1 MSSETLNFEN
11 IVPTTSSTNTP
22 LQSEEETNII
32 DGFDFSEAEQVNT
45 KNLAIIPEEKEEIP
59 TSNIIDGFDFSEAEE
74 IKVSNLGKLEY
85 AFDKKIL

>member
-1 MSSETLNFEN
+1 MSSETSSFEK

-59 TSNIIDGFDFSEAEE
+59 TSKKLIKNIG
-74 IKVSNLGKLEY
+74 NLLVVNMMM
-85 AFDKKIL
+85 ILLLKQVN